1 MANAPTRFI
10 KAGRNEGEAVE
21 LLNQL
26 FDAAARC
33 GASDIHI
40 EDEDADTAIRLRIG
54 GDLQEYRRIDK
65 QTALICD
72 AKIRAVCQMSL
83 QERMAAMDGRMFIEV
98 DSRMVDVRVSVLPSR
113 TGQSIV
119 CRLLDQQNAA
129 RRLSG
134 VEMTPS
140 VCSALGGV
148 LAEPD
153 GLVLMTGPT
162 GSGKTSTL
170 YAMLNELNKPEAKI
184 VTVEDPVEYRLTRA
198 VQVNVNE
205 RLTFAKALRS
215 ILRQDPD
222 IILVGEIRDPETARI
237 AVEASMTGH
246 LVLSTLHANDAPTTL
261 TRLVDLG
268 VDPFTLGAVLR
279 CVIAQ
284 RLAKRLC
291 QHCCTPYELSRS
303 ERDWLSLY
311 DPDHSGTGFW
321 HSPGCDQCN
330 HTGIGGRIPVME
342 MAVGDAAVR
351 LAITKN
357 SRSEIVRAAQRQGQ
371 YETLVQ
377 AGMRLA
383 LDGQI
388 SLLEVRKL
396 TSGMDIYGGP
406 ILQGTHTPSSTSVLP
421 FLGGTGLEE
430 VRA

>member
-10 KAGRNEGEAVE
+10 KAGRNEGEAVD
-21 LLNQL
+21 LLNNL
-26 FDAAARC
+26 FDVAARM
-33 GASDIHI
+33 GASDVHI
-40 EDEDADTAIRLRIG
+40 EDEDADTVIRLRIG
-54 GDLQEYRRIDK
+54 GDLQEFKRIDK

-83 QERMAAMDGRMFIEV
+83 SDRMGAMDGRMFIEV

-113 TGQSIV
+113 TGQSVV

-129 RRLSG
+129 RRLA
-134 VEMTPS
+134 EIAMTPS
-140 VCSALGGV
+140 VRTALGGV

-205 RLTFAKALRS
+205 RLTFANALRA

-222 IILVGEIRDPETARI
+222 IILVGEIRDQETAKI

-284 RLAKRLC
+284 RLSKRLC
-291 QHCCTPYELSRS
+291 PHCCTSYELTRG
-303 ERDWLSLY
+303 EMDWLRFY

-321 HSPGCDQCN
+321 HSPGCEHCAN
-330 HTGIGGRIPVME
+330 TGINGRIPVME

-357 SRSEIVRAAQRQGQ
+357 SRSEIARAAQRQGQ

-383 LDGQI
+383 LEGQI
-388 SLLEVRKL
+388 SLAEVRKL
-396 TSGMDIYGGP
+396 ASGMDGITDSP
-406 ILQGTHTPSSTSVLP
+406 ATTTTKNPTSVS
-421 FLGGTGLEE
+421 G
-430 VRA
+430 VHA